1 MIKQN
6 TTVSS
11 GTIWRIIFI
20 LGLTFLLILVR
31 DVLALFVIA
40 IVLASAFDPWVD
52 WLQKIKIPRGL
63 SISIIF
69 LIFLSIITMVVIL
82 LAGPIGKQ
90 ILDISSSFP
99 QIYEKIN
106 ETLAKFNTL
115 NGVDPT
121 AFRNSSGTSL
131 TQLAQ
136 SLTTIGSNIFS
147 FVTSVFGGIISFFMV
162 LVLTFYLTI
171 EENGFKKFIRHIFPL
186 DKNEEVN
193 YLVEKMQKRLGLWF
207 RGQMIL
213 SLIIF
218 VTVFIGLSLL
228 GVKYA
233 LLLAVLAG
241 LLEIVPILGPWI
253 SAIVAVFFAWADGL
267 NKAIYTAILYL
278 VIQQLENN
286 IIVPKVMGRNTGLN
300 PVVVILSILIG
311 GRLAGVIGAL
321 LAVPIAT
328 VISVYFEYTMAKR
341 K

>member
-31 DVLALFVIA
+31 DVVALLVIA

-52 WLQKIKIPRGL
+52 WLQKIKMPRGV

-69 LIFLSIITMVVIL
+69 LIFLSIITMVVVL
-82 LAGPIGKQ
+82 LAGPIGQQ

-99 QIYEKIN
+99 QIYAKIN
-106 ETLAKFNTL
+106 EILTKLNTL
-115 NGVDPT
+115 QGVDPL
-121 AFRNSSGTSL
+121 AMQNASGTSL

-171 EENGFKKFIRHIFPL
+171 EEDGFKKFIRHIFPI

-193 YLVEKMQKRLGLWF
+193 YLVERMQKRLGMWF
-207 RGQMIL
+207 RGQIIL

-218 VTVFIGLSLL
+218 VTVFVGLSLL

-278 VIQQLENN
+278 AIQQLENN
-286 IIVPKVMGRNTGLN
+286 IIVPKVMGKNTGLN

-328 VISVYFEYTMAKR
+328 VVSVYFEYAMAKR